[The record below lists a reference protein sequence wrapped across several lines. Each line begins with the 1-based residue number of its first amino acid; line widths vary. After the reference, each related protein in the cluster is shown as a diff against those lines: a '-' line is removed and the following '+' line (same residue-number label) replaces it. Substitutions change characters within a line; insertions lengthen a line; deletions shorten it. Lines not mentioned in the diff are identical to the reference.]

1 MNRCAF
7 ARADIDAGAAERM
20 RALAARVVGSGLTEG
35 RPHRLLAAACPAG
48 CRSTRPF
55 HKVLRW
61 WDVESRASV
70 SPGTVE
76 TEHLLLAAL
85 DDPHSLVGPVL
96 ERLGSSQDSIRDAV
110 RERVSR

>member
-1 MNRCAF
+1 
-7 ARADIDAGAAERM
+7 
-20 RALAARVVGSGLTEG
+20 
-35 RPHRLLAAACPAG
+35 
-48 CRSTRPF
+48 
-55 HKVLRW
+55 
-61 WDVESRASV
+61 V

-76 TEHLLLAAL
+76 TEPLLLAAL